1 MRSMSPAGDEDEP
14 EADPGFD
21 PDLEYSSWQD
31 DPRYERW
38 PHGSHARRIR
48 PPGAPEWTEDMDD
61 PAHWPGG
68 VYIPPLARR
77 LYAMEDARPEGAREP
92 YELRAPG
99 YGGRTVFDDAE
110 PVRSAPR
117 PGTARSG
124 STPRPGR
131 PSTSR
136 SAGSR

>member
-14 EADPGFD
+14 EPEPGFD

-99 YGGRTVFDDAE
+99 YGGGDIEAEQLAAFEAGVERWWLVVPPGEDDDRDE
-110 PVRSAPR
+110 WCFVEE
-117 PGTARSG
+117 
-124 STPRPGR
+124 
-131 PSTSR
+131 
-136 SAGSR
+136 